1 MKIKIFILLAT
12 CFLASSLVFP
22 VELKLREEVVAG
34 PELALRDLF
43 VNAGIVQG
51 KSFSAP
57 LGLGAGYHYLS
68 QKEIREILGESAPA
82 LLKSQGGL
90 VVSGE
95 GVRVFVR
102 NPEVADPLK
111 NTPQPF
117 PANEGELAED
127 RGSTGAKYFLVFGR
141 EWEGLTRIPRGT
153 PVILRRETDRLSLEL
168 RGILVRDWDQR
179 GTVKI
184 RLLHS
189 DKVLEESPGKG
200 NILFL

>member
-1 MKIKIFILLAT
+1 MRMKIFILLAT

-43 VNAGIVQG
+43 VNAGLVHG
-51 KSFSAP
+51 KSFFSP
-57 LGLGAGYHYLS
+57 LGLAAGYHYLS
-68 QKEIREILGESAPA
+68 QKEIQEILGESAPA

-90 VVSGE
+90 VVSGD

-102 NPEVADPLK
+102 NPAVADPLK

-117 PANEGELAED
+117 PSNEGELPED
-127 RGSTGAKYFLVFGR
+127 KSSSASRYFFVFER
-141 EWEGLTRIPRGT
+141 EWEGQSRIPRGT
-153 PVILRRETDRLSLEL
+153 SVILRRETDRLSLEL

-179 GTVKI
+179 SAVKI
-184 RLLHS
+184 KLLHS
-189 DKVLEESPGKG
+189 SKVLEESPGKG